1 MYPIVDEAVI
11 EISKCEI
18 DAVKD
23 ANYWK
28 LNNDDKKPKM
38 LEQSIIYAYNKVV
51 IIVQS
56 KFIFLLTNNN
66 IYNQK

>member
-1 MYPIVDEAVI
+1 MYPIVDESVI

-28 LNNDDKKPKM
+28 LNNNDKKPKM
-38 LEQSIIYAYNKVV
+38 LEQ
-51 IIVQS
+51 
-56 KFIFLLTNNN
+56 N
-66 IYNQK
+66 IYQCTQ